1 MDAIRHLKRAGLI
14 VAVIAPIVLVV
25 CSQQVMAQD
34 TVTWKT
40 GTSSV
45 LANWSSGALPGA
57 TDTVAVNIGNW
68 SPYLNSN
75 LNIKGWTWGDNG
87 NGYLYFLDGGSLTID
102 GGSGTVAS
110 TAGVKGVIVWQTN
123 ASATLIHAAAFGG
136 RGLTVVSNTST
147 ATANFNIQSGL
158 AFNASHGSTGG
169 SFGVVG
175 VATTADRNGT
185 LTVSGSLTGANT
197 ISLGATTGSGTAK
210 LVIDGG
216 FVASGVS
223 LAGAA
228 GGNSSV
234 LFKSGT
240 LSRTSGGTLQISNA
254 NANLLDIALGSNGTR
269 VLDAGGLVVAMPTV
283 RFVDETT
290 AGSLTK
296 AGANTLVLQAANTY
310 TGDTVISSGTLR
322 VENVAQQVLSGTV
335 GGSGNKVISG
345 LASTAG
351 LFIGQAV
358 TGSGITANSYIT
370 VITGT
375 SVTVSGSG
383 TPGAVSASFSAA
395 NGTLQ
400 GTTLNY
406 DNQGGVLS
414 FGQSTALTLGGLKGS
429 QNLALTNA
437 NSAGVTLTLG
447 GNTQSTSYSGVLSG
461 AGSMTKVGAGDLTL
475 GGANTFGGSLAVSE
489 GSLSIATINNAS
501 ANGTLG
507 NSASAVVLGSAGKV
521 GTLAY
526 TGATASSN
534 KPFTAAAGGTAT
546 FTVADAAATL
556 TLSGL
561 IGGDGDKSFGGPGS
575 IVASGG
581 ISGGSS
587 NVFKTGTGALT
598 LAGASGHAN
607 TTVSQG
613 RLNVN
618 YFSALGTAAGTLSM
632 AAGTTLDNTSGG
644 KVGVT
649 NGKSIALGSSLNFLG
664 SSSLDLGPGTVTLSG
679 STAIDVAANTL
690 TFSGDVVGP
699 GYGLLKNGAGVLEL
713 AGLSGGSSFTGNSF
727 INAGELYLSGNSVL
741 GGGSN
746 TTVTVADGA
755 FLRVG
760 ASASLGG
767 ATVVSRPGGL
777 ITATVVNA
785 NQTFDQSGTLT
796 SDNANFNGVQT
807 IRSGVT
813 ISAAANDLGTIPAS
827 PTAGRIV
834 IENGATLRATEEFHI
849 AANQGISLV
858 SGTGVFSVD
867 ASKALFIESAVAGSG
882 GIRKVGAGNV
892 RLTGSNSFT
901 GGTVIEQGIVGITT
915 DASLGDVTGRL
926 KLDGGTIVAAQT
938 VSGGT
943 VSGATIDS
951 GRQVVLANGKT
962 SGMHAQTGLTLRYDG
977 AIGEENGGGAAANL
991 TFGATG
997 AREGTVI
1004 LGGANIYRGTTTVAA
1019 GTLVVNG
1026 SLGQGNLIVDAG
1038 ATLKGSGVINGLASI
1053 QGIHSPGNSPG
1064 LETFTNG
1071 LSYGSSSTLV
1081 WELSANTAEL
1091 LDRGTLYD
1099 GINLTSGTLS
1109 IDPGAKIDLVF
1120 NAALAGGGASTVDW
1134 DDPFWASSRSWKVI
1148 DVQSGLWSGGVFTLN
1163 SIGTDAS
1170 GQSLSSSVRS
1180 NAAFS
1185 LSQNTTGV
1193 YVQYVIVPE
1202 PATVIFAG
1210 IGIAMVGWS
1219 LRRRCRNQTGG

>member
-1 MDAIRHLKRAGLI
+1 MDASRHLKRAGRFVAAVVLSAASI
-14 VAVIAPIVLVV
+14 SPAPAQTTTTWQSGNWLTGTWSNGVAGPNDTAVIGNALTMNVSGTVK
-25 CSQQVMAQD
+25 QVIMGM
-34 TVTWKT
+34 T
-40 GTSSV
+40 
-45 LANWSSGALPGA
+45 
-57 TDTVAVNIGNW
+57 
-68 SPYLNSN
+68 
-75 LNIKGWTWGDNG
+75 NG
-87 NGYLYFLDGGSLTID
+87 NQPLTIANGGSLVVD
-102 GGSGTVAS
+102 GGLGEINVGAS
-110 TAGVKGVIVWQTN
+110 PGAIVVTQTN
-123 ASATLIHAAAFGG
+123 AAAANVIQAAIVRA
-136 RGLTVVSNTST
+136 RGLTVQST
-147 ATANFNIQSGL
+147 
-158 AFNASHGSTGG
+158 GSTTTAYLTIATGQLFSPNNG
-169 SFGVVG
+169 TSPTGVVRVVDAADRNGHLTLAGTLSGTALQLG
-175 VATTADRNGT
+175 VATGSGSATFVLDGGTLQVASIVRGAGGTASFDFRNGT
-185 LTVSGSLTGANT
+185 LTAPASST
-197 ISLGATTGSGTAK
+197 
-210 LVIDGG
+210 LVLSSNSSTPLR
-216 FVASGVS
+216 VA
-223 LAGAA
+223 LGAA
-228 GGNSSV
+228 G
-234 LFKSGT
+234 
-240 LSRTSGGTLQISNA
+240 SRFIDSN
-254 NANLLDIALGSNGTR
+254 
-269 VLDAGGLVVAMPTV
+269 GGLVNLLSTAQ
-283 RFVDETT
+283 FIDGAG

-296 AGANTLVLQAANTY
+296 AGIGTLLLQGTNTY
-310 TGDTVISSGTLR
+310 SGDTVITNGVLR
-322 VENVAQQVLSGTV
+322 VERVAQQVLTGTV
-335 GGSGNKVISG
+335 GGAGSRVISG
-345 LASTAG
+345 LSSTSGLFVGQEVTGANIGASARIASVSTNSVTLTVNGTAG
-351 LFIGQAV
+351 A
-358 TGSGITANSYIT
+358 
-370 VITGT
+370 T
-375 SVTVSGSG
+375 SATFG
-383 TPGAVSASFSAA
+383 AA
-395 NGTLQ
+395 NGSLP

-406 DNQGGVLS
+406 DNQGGSFS
-414 FGQSTALTLGGLKGS
+414 FGQSTSMALGGLKGG
-429 QNLALTNA
+429 QNLALTNDA
-437 NSAGVTLTLG
+437 SAPVALTLG
-447 GNTQSTSYSGVLSG
+447 GNNQNTSYSGVLSG
-461 AGSMTKVGAGDLTL
+461 AGSLTKVGTGDLTL

-489 GSLSIATINNAS
+489 GLLSISTINNAS

-507 NSASAVVLGSAGKV
+507 NSASAVVLGSAGKA
-521 GTLAY
+521 GTLSY
-526 TGATASSN
+526 TGATASST
-534 KPFTAAAGGTAT
+534 KPFTAATGGTAAFMVT
-546 FTVADAAATL
+546 DAAATL

-644 KVGVT
+644 NVGVT
-649 NGKSIALGSSLNFLG
+649 NGKSILLGSSLNFLG

-713 AGLSGGSSFTGNSF
+713 AGLSGDSSFTGNSF

-746 TTVTVADGA
+746 TIVTVADGA

-760 ASASLGG
+760 SSASLGG

-777 ITATVVNA
+777 ITVSVVNA

-813 ISAAANDLGTIPAS
+813 ITAAANDLGTIPTS

-834 IENGATLRATEEFHI
+834 IENAATLRAIEEFHI
-849 AANQGISLV
+849 DANQGISLT

-867 ASKALFIESAVAGSG
+867 ASKALFIESAVAGNG

-915 DASLGDVTGRL
+915 DASLGDVSGRL
-926 KLDGGTIVAAQT
+926 TLDGGTIVAAQT

-943 VSGATIDS
+943 VSGATINA

-977 AIGEENGGGAAANL
+977 VIGEENGGGAAANL
-991 TFGATG
+991 VFGATG

-1004 LGGANIYRGTTTVAA
+1004 LGGANTYRGTTTVTA

-1026 SLGQGNLIVDAG
+1026 SLGQGNLTVDAG
-1038 ATLKGSGVINGLASI
+1038 ATLKGSGVINGLANI

-1071 LSYGSSSTLV
+1071 LSYGAASTLV
-1081 WELSANTAEL
+1081 WELSANTAEPS
-1091 LDRGTLYD
+1091 DRGTLYD

-1134 DDPFWASSRSWKVI
+1134 DDPFWASSRVWKVI
-1148 DVQSGLWSGGVFTLN
+1148 DLQSGLWSGGVFTLN

-1210 IGIAMVGWS
+1210 IGIAMAGWS
-1219 LRRRCRNQTGG
+1219 LRRRC